1 MNQAVYSKTFCIAPW
16 HNTHITSTGNF
27 KGCCIMAG
35 GSNNGYLQK
44 GIRNSGDEK
53 YIQVQD
59 DGIHGGINSD
69 TSKDIR
75 KSMMEDKWHP
85 ECIRC
90 QKEEKAGMY
99 SKRLL
104 YEARWK
110 DRFTLEDAISITDED
125 GSLPD
130 NHEPFFYD
138 IQLGNLCNLK
148 CRICY
153 WGQSSTWIPDAAKLY
168 NWPKK
173 FNHKTLKDQIIIIE
187 HIKGK
192 QYELTPNP
200 YSWAESDEFWEQ
212 MSEVKSK
219 ISNLYIIG
227 GEPMMIHRHFD
238 FLKECV
244 ESGDAK
250 HISLQYDTNLTN
262 LPKKVMKYWSE
273 FEEIRIGFS
282 IDGMG
287 KELEYMRNP
296 IKWKQM
302 LKNIDILDEFSYT
315 CNNSHIYDTVTVSIY
330 NVLHVLD
337 YIEWKIKA
345 GKDSYKVLWKEH
357 WAHFGVHPLH
367 LPSHLCVQTIPNDAK
382 MIINAK
388 YNNWRTKMLAWVDDL
403 DTYTE
408 HQSKDSLKE
417 SINTYVD
424 TWIGFIN
431 QNDNSKEMTEF
442 WDYTNKLDEI
452 RGESFSDV
460 FPELNTLLKRTNIEV
475 YYSSG
480 NPNKKKQ

>member
-1 MNQAVYSKTFCIAPW
+1 MMNSKTFCIAPW
-16 HNTHITSTGNF
+16 HDTHIITDGSF
-27 KGCCIMAG
+27 KGCCVMNG
-35 GSNNGYLQK
+35 GPNKGHLQK
-44 GIRNSGDEK
+44 DGKNLRIQDEGILGA
-53 YIQVQD
+53 
-59 DGIHGGINSD
+59 INSD

-75 KSMMEDKWHP
+75 KSMMKGEWHP

-90 QKEEKAGMY
+90 QKEEKSGMT
-99 SKRLL
+99 SMRLL
-104 YEARWK
+104 YEDRWK
-110 DRFTLEDAISITDED
+110 NKFTLEDATSITDED
-125 GSLPD
+125 GSLSD

-148 CRICY
+148 CRICRPTV
-153 WGQSSTWIPDAAKLY
+153 SSSWIPDYVKLTSSSTMGEDGSISI
-168 NWPKK
+168 K
-173 FNHKTLKDQIIIIE
+173 

-192 QYELTPNP
+192 QYDLTPNP
-200 YSWAESDEFWEQ
+200 FSWAESDEFWEQ
-212 MSEVKSK
+212 MSERKSN
-219 ISNLYIIG
+219 ISNLYLIG

-262 LPKKVMKYWSE
+262 LPEKIMKYWSHFKE
-273 FEEIRIGFS
+273 TRIGFS
-282 IDGMG
+282 IDGMED
-287 KELEYMRNP
+287 ELEYMRNP
-296 IKWKQM
+296 IKWKQV
-302 LKNIDILDEFSYT
+302 LKNIDIVDKFG
-315 CNNSHIYDTVTVSIY
+315 YDNKHMAVDGPIVYDVVTVSIY

-337 YIEWKIKA
+337 YIEWKIKT

-357 WAHFGVHPLH
+357 SSHFGVHPLH
-367 LPSHLCVQTIPNDAK
+367 QPPHLCVQTMPNDAK

-408 HQSKDSLKE
+408 DQSKDSLKE

-431 QNDNSKEMTEF
+431 QNDNSKAMPEF

-452 RGESFSDV
+452 RDEIFSDV
-460 FPELNTLLKRTNIEV
+460 FPELNTLLKME
-475 YYSSG
+475 
-480 NPNKKKQ
+480 

>member
-1 MNQAVYSKTFCIAPW
+1 
-16 HNTHITSTGNF
+16 
-27 KGCCIMAG
+27 
-35 GSNNGYLQK
+35 
-44 GIRNSGDEK
+44 
-53 YIQVQD
+53 
-59 DGIHGGINSD
+59 
-69 TSKDIR
+69 
-75 KSMMEDKWHP
+75 
-85 ECIRC
+85 
-90 QKEEKAGMY
+90 
-99 SKRLL
+99 
-104 YEARWK
+104 
-110 DRFTLEDAISITDED
+110 
-125 GSLPD
+125 
-130 NHEPFFYD
+130 
-138 IQLGNLCNLK
+138 
-148 CRICY
+148 
-153 WGQSSTWIPDAAKLY
+153 
-168 NWPKK
+168 
-173 FNHKTLKDQIIIIE
+173 
-187 HIKGK
+187 
-192 QYELTPNP
+192 
-200 YSWAESDEFWEQ
+200 